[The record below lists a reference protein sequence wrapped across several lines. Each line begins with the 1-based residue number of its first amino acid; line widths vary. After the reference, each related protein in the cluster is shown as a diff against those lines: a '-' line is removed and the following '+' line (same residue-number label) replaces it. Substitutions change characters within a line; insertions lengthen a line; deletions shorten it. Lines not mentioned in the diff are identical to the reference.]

1 MSDYSKHTFEGGVRM
16 GIGAYNIITSHL
28 PDRILKLVSF
38 IGMGGNRSY
47 GMSKLNTQIIDYRP
61 MFTSGLR
68 QVEKAAYM
76 TEGIRSPLAGMG
88 LLGYYIKV
96 EV

>member
-1 MSDYSKHTFEGGVRM
+1 M

-47 GMSKLNTQIIDYRP
+47 G
-61 MFTSGLR
+61 LR

-76 TEGIRSPLAGMG
+76 EQGIRSPLAGMG

-96 EV
+96 EFLLGLGEVDFDYVHKLLELVKKKIDGVSLA